1 MVTLCGKPKRDGS
14 ACGYRVSEAMPCPH
28 HTGDGLRAKA
38 FQLKG
43 IVASKMKKAL
53 PDLVIGDL
61 TQDAGILQ
69 TLTDV
74 LKAAAAS
81 RDVDLRLVGEIRQG
95 LSVAVNLRQ
104 AAATRELNRTLLKL
118 EHGERA
124 VVLLEQLK
132 ANRAVRPL
140 LPSGK
145 GVSVHGD

>member
-1 MVTLCGKPKRDGS
+1 MNLCGQPKRDGS
-14 ACGYRVSEAMPCPH
+14 SCGYRLAEGAECPH
-28 HTGDGLRAKA
+28 HGSDPSRARA
-38 FQLKG
+38 FQLRG
-43 IVASKMKKAL
+43 ALASKMKKAL

-74 LKAAAAS
+74 MKAAAAS

-132 ANRAVRPL
+132 ANRTVRPL
-140 LPSGK
+140 PSLPVGT
-145 GVSVHGD
+145 GVAHGD